1 MFGGSGNTLTF
12 GDGGELT
19 IPELAS
25 QEIDASLHVGRVE
38 FKTTHTYSGAGAYTI
53 SYTEENRNE
62 GILNVES
69 SINTPL
75 TTETYIFIESSRCNS
90 SPSLT
95 VAPIDRA
102 CKGVVFFHNPGAVDP
117 DDDSLSYQLVTP
129 KQSPG
134 DPVEGYA
141 SPTDQKFYGA
151 DFNHGNEN
159 KDGPPLIS
167 INPVDGTLTWDAPGA
182 IGEYAIAI
190 MVTEWKLNPLD
201 TTWYKVGHVVRDMQI
216 IVEDCQNQKPDLT
229 VPESFCVIAGS
240 PISFTA
246 HASDPDNDDV
256 VIEAFSDVFDFAES
270 PAIVA
275 PANGVL
281 QSTKPP
287 NDTAAVTFTWNTTC
301 AHVKE
306 QPYQLIL
313 KITDRPPSGPRL
325 VKFKTVQIKVVAPAP
340 QFESVSINPVTKQV
354 VLQWADY
361 ECENVKTFQVWR
373 RVAEYNYEQPQC
385 DNGMP
390 YYLRYKLLDELPFNA
405 SSYTDKNL
413 AIGAQYCYRI
423 VALVG
428 NNKIPSRISLDT
440 CIIPKPAEAPVIT
453 NVSVRETNISA
464 GEILVRW
471 TSPFDIDAIQYPPP
485 YQYKVYRAEGITEGK
500 TFELLTT
507 VPITDTIF
515 TDVNLNTAELP
526 FQYKIELYVPAITD
540 LPVDTSSVASSVRLL
555 SIPQRNN
562 ITLTWEANTPWYNYT
577 QKYPY
582 HLIYRG
588 ENTGTE
594 FLLIDSVDVNENGFV
609 YTDNGEFQNAG
620 LARGTEYYYKI
631 LTRGSYGNP
640 RIHQPLENYSQI
652 SVTSLLDTIPPCPP
666 IVSLKE
672 TDCRNFSC
680 SGNNYFNTITWDNGT
695 DNCATDV
702 RAYEVYV
709 SNDGND
715 GNDEFTLLT
724 TVIENSFTHSNL
736 ISRSKCYKV
745 KAIDHAGNESEFS
758 EPVCSD
764 NCPYFE
770 LPNVFSPGN
779 NDEMNDFFTAFTE
792 NSDSTK
798 CARFVMQVDLNIYDR
813 WGREVYSKKSITPEN
828 NYILWEGLTNTGK
841 EVSSGVYFYS
851 ANVTFDMRDPGQRRK
866 QFKGWVHVL
875 H

>member
-1 MFGGSGNTLTF
+1 MFGGSGNILTF
-12 GDGGELT
+12 GDGDELT
-19 IPELAS
+19 IPQLAS

-102 CKGVVFFHNPGAVDP
+102 CKGVVFYHNPGAVDP

-151 DFNHGNEN
+151 DFSHGNEN

-201 TTWYKVGHVVRDMQI
+201 TTWYKAGHVVRDMQI

-229 VPESFCVIAGS
+229 VPESFCVVAGS
-240 PISFTA
+240 SISFTA

-256 VIEAFSDVFDFAES
+256 VIEAFSDVFDLAES
-270 PAIVA
+270 PAVIT
-275 PANGVL
+275 PPNGSL

-340 QFESVSINPVTKQV
+340 QYESVSINPVTKQV
-354 VLQWADY
+354 VLQWTDY

-428 NNKIPSRISLDT
+428 DNKIPSRISLDT

-464 GEILVRW
+464 GEILIRW
-471 TSPFDIDAIQYPPP
+471 TSPFDIDATQYPPP
-485 YQYKVYRAEGITEGK
+485 YQYKVYRAEGITEGQP
-500 TFELLTT
+500 FELLTS
-507 VPITDTIF
+507 VPITDTVF

-526 FQYKIELYVPAITD
+526 FQYKIELYVPAIAD

-577 QKYPY
+577 QKFPY
-582 HLIYRG
+582 HLIYRA
-588 ENTGTE
+588 ENIDTE

-609 YTDNGEFQNAG
+609 YTDNGQFQNAG
-620 LARGTEYYYKI
+620 LTRGTEYYYKI

-640 RIHQPLENYSQI
+640 RIRQPLENYSQI
-652 SVTSLLDTIPPCPP
+652 SVNSLLDTIPPCPP

-672 TDCRNFSC
+672 IDCRNFSC
-680 SGNNYFNTITWDNGT
+680 SGNKYFNTITWDNGK
-695 DNCATDV
+695 DNCAADV

-709 SNDGND
+709 SNDD
-715 GNDEFTLLT
+715 NDEFTLLT
-724 TVIENSFTHSNL
+724 TVTENSFTHSNL

-828 NYILWEGLTNTGK
+828 NYILWEGLTNAGR